1 MVAIFFNL
9 LPRQKEQRKINKW
22 DLIKIQNFCT
32 AKETTDKIKRQLTEC
47 KRIFTN
53 GVPGKGTVSKIYKEF
68 TQFNIQKI
76 LNSQIKW
83 AEDMNRHFFKE
94 GTQMANRHM

>member
-1 MVAIFFNL
+1 M
-9 LPRQKEQRKINKW
+9 QE
-22 DLIKIQNFCT
+22 
-32 AKETTDKIKRQLTEC
+32 
-47 KRIFTN
+47 IFTN

-83 AEDMNRHFFKE
+83 AEDMNRNFFKE